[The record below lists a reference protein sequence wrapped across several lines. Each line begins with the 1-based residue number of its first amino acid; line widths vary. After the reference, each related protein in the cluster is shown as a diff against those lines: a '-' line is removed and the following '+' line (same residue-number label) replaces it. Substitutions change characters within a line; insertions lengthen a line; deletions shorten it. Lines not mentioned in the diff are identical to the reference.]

1 MITYC
6 RMKVTAKTKK
16 VRTMREKMV
25 KRKLMPQPRPLVKL
39 KPNLV
44 KLKTQTRMTVRIQ
57 VAMMTLAWLTR
68 KMLPRTNL
76 WIR

>member
-1 MITYC
+1 MITYY
-6 RMKVTAKTKK
+6 RMKVTAKAKK

-25 KRKLMPQPRPLVKL
+25 KRKLMPKPRPLVKL

-44 KLKTQTRMTVRIQ
+44 KTQTRMTVQTQ

-68 KMLPRTNL
+68 KILPRTNL
-76 WIR
+76 WTR